1 MSAPPVKE
9 RDPSVPNRVRWGAVL
24 RTGTAVTGRVE
35 AFSDGVLA
43 IVITLLVLE
52 IKVPQALP
60 NDEAALWQAIAGQ
73 LPMIGAWVV
82 SFLFVLVFWVAHNY
96 FFAMLEKVDRG
107 LLWLNGLFLLAI
119 CFMPF
124 PTALSGQYPASRP
137 ATLLLSATM
146 FVTALA
152 FSAMRWYA
160 TFHAGL
166 VAREDIP
173 RAKALFRRG
182 LISPSLY
189 LVSIGLA
196 LVYPPAAIA
205 IQILVPMLFFFP
217 GPSVEAYSVV
227 SEKENS

>member
-1 MSAPPVKE
+1 MSAPPSKE
-9 RDPSVPNRVRWGAVL
+9 RDRSKPQRVRPGAVL
-24 RTGTAVTGRVE
+24 RTGAADTSRVE

-60 NDEAALWQAIAGQ
+60 NDEAALWHAIAGQ

-82 SFLFVLVFWVAHNY
+82 SFLFVLVFWVAHHY
-96 FFAMLEKVDRG
+96 FFAMLKKVDRG

-166 VAREDIP
+166 VAKEDIP
-173 RAKALFRRG
+173 LAKALFKRG

-189 LVSIGLA
+189 LVSIALA

-205 IQILVPMLFFFP
+205 IQILVPTLFFFP
-217 GPSVEAYSVV
+217 GPGVPAYGVV
-227 SEKENS
+227 NEKENS

>member
-1 MSAPPVKE
+1 MSAPPFKE
-9 RDPSVPNRVRWGAVL
+9 DDRMAPYQARPGAVL
-24 RTGTAVTGRVE
+24 RTGAADTGRVE

-60 NDEAALWQAIAGQ
+60 NDETALWQAIAGQ

-82 SFLFVLVFWVAHNY
+82 SFLFVLVFWVAHHY
-96 FFAMLEKVDRG
+96 FFDMLRKIDRG

-160 TFHAGL
+160 TFHARL
-166 VAREDIP
+166 VAKEDTP
-173 RAKALFRRG
+173 RAKALFKRG

-189 LVSIGLA
+189 LASIALA

-205 IQILVPMLFFFP
+205 IQILVPILFFFP
-217 GPSVEAYSVV
+217 ERSAPAHGDAE
-227 SEKENS
+227 

>member
-1 MSAPPVKE
+1 MAGK
-9 RDPSVPNRVRWGAVL
+9 VL
-24 RTGTAVTGRVE
+24 RTGEADTSRVE

-52 IKVPQALP
+52 IKVPQGV
-60 NDEAALWQAIAGQ
+60 NGDEAALWRAVAGQ
-73 LPMIGAWVV
+73 LPVIGAWIV
-82 SFLFVLVFWVAHNY
+82 SFYFVLVFWVAHHY
-96 FFAMLEKVDRG
+96 FFDLLRKVDRG

-146 FVTALA
+146 FLTALI

-166 VAREDIP
+166 VREEILAQ
-173 RAKALFRRG
+173 AKASFRRG
-182 LISPSLY
+182 LIAPALY
-189 LVSIGLA
+189 LLSVIFA
-196 LVYPPAAIA
+196 LIYPPAAIA
-205 IQILVPMLFFFP
+205 IQILVPTLFFFP
-217 GPSVEAYSVV
+217 GRAARPSSDTP
-227 SEKENS
+227 

>member
-9 RDPSVPNRVRWGAVL
+9 RDPSVPNRVRRGAVL
-24 RTGTAVTGRVE
+24 RTGAADTGRVE

-82 SFLFVLVFWVAHNY
+82 SFLFVLVFWVAHHY

-160 TFHAGL
+160 TFHSSL
-166 VAREDIP
+166 VAKEDIP
-173 RAKALFRRG
+173 RARALFRRG

-189 LVSIGLA
+189 LASVALA
-196 LVYPPAAIA
+196 LFYPPGAIA
-205 IQILVPMLFFFP
+205 IQIIVPILFFFP
-217 GPSVEAYSVV
+217 GGGAPAHDDVEL
-227 SEKENS
+227 

>member
-1 MSAPPVKE
+1 MISPPFKE
-9 RDPSVPNRVRWGAVL
+9 RDPVAPQRIRPGAVL
-24 RTGTAVTGRVE
+24 RTGAADTGRVE

-60 NDEAALWQAIAGQ
+60 NDEAALWKAIAGQ
-73 LPMIGAWVV
+73 SPMIGAWVV
-82 SFLFVLVFWVAHNY
+82 SFLFVLVFWVAHHY
-96 FFAMLEKVDRG
+96 FFAMLRKVDRG

-166 VAREDIP
+166 VAKEDIS
-173 RAKALFRRG
+173 RAKALFKRG
-182 LISPSLY
+182 LVSPSLY
-189 LVSIGLA
+189 LLSIALA
-196 LVYPPAAIA
+196 ACGDCYSN
-205 IQILVPMLFFFP
+205 
-217 GPSVEAYSVV
+217 PSASAVLLSGTQRR
-227 SEKENS
+227 SLQRRQ

>member
-1 MSAPPVKE
+1 M
-9 RDPSVPNRVRWGAVL
+9 
-24 RTGTAVTGRVE
+24 E

-82 SFLFVLVFWVAHNY
+82 SFLFVLVFWVSHHY
-96 FFAMLEKVDRG
+96 FFDMLKKVDRG

-166 VAREDIP
+166 VAKEDVP

-182 LISPSLY
+182 LMSPSLY
-189 LVSIGLA
+189 LASIALA
-196 LVYPPAAIA
+196 IVYPPAAIA

-217 GPSVEAYSVV
+217 GRSVPAYGDVNGR
-227 SEKENS
+227 KNP

>member
-1 MSAPPVKE
+1 MSASSFEE
-9 RDPSVPNRVRWGAVL
+9 RDRVEPQRAKRGAVL
-24 RTGTAVTGRVE
+24 RTGAADTGRVE

-52 IKVPQALP
+52 IKVPQAVP
-60 NDEAALWQAIAGQ
+60 NDEAALWHAIAGQ
-73 LPMIGAWVV
+73 LPVIGAWVV
-82 SFLFVLVFWVAHNY
+82 SFLFVLVFWVAHHY
-96 FFAMLEKVDRG
+96 LFDMLKKVDRG

-146 FVTALA
+146 FVTAFA

-160 TFHAGL
+160 TFHTGL

-173 RAKALFRRG
+173 RARALFRRG
-182 LISPSLY
+182 LISPTLY

-196 LVYPPAAIA
+196 FVYPPAAIA
-205 IQILVPMLFFFP
+205 IQIIVPVLFFFP
-217 GPSVEAYSVV
+217 GASVKADGVV
-227 SEKENS
+227 IEKVKS